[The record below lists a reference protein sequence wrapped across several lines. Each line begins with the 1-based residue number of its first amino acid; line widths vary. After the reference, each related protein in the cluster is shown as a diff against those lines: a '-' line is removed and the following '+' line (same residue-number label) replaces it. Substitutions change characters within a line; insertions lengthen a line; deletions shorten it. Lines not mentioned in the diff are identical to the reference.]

1 MDGESGR
8 RDEAGITMQR
18 SSTKKSDS
26 DSSECVKD
34 RGLTYRCL
42 VTMSGVGSDK
52 HGRWKRP
59 ASRAGRVRSK
69 GASLKD
75 GIHLRWR

>member
-18 SSTKKSDS
+18 SSTKMSDS

-34 RGLTYRCL
+34 RGLTNRC
-42 VTMSGVGSDK
+42 
-52 HGRWKRP
+52 
-59 ASRAGRVRSK
+59 
-69 GASLKD
+69 
-75 GIHLRWR
+75 